1 MEDKQ
6 KESTVFKD
14 QINQALKDI
23 RSNFHN
29 NFHSSTVTGTTQVE
43 ETGKHVTE
51 ICSVYGKTKRY
62 LFLSPLLQLPLY
74 S

>member
-29 NFHSSTVTGTTQVE
+29 NVHSSTVPQ
-43 ETGKHVTE
+43 
-51 ICSVYGKTKRY
+51 
-62 LFLSPLLQLPLY
+62 
-74 S
+74 